1 MKTDLRKVIAFI
13 LVIILCA
20 AATVTGFAVSAA
32 DRSDRLAA
40 DSKTAGSDPRPAL
53 KDGVWQAVYEN
64 DDNKLFFINSEEH
77 SFSLINADM
86 GIGIPSRFDY
96 DASTGIYKLQIGYE
110 GNEESWRV
118 IDNSGGAATVSD
130 ARGDLI
136 TLYYIAGESF
146 DSFRYYSLYELKE
159 MARAY
164 YEAHQGSSEGVDFT
178 AAMLN
183 DGSFH
188 AVITAEKNGTEA
200 ASYTVDMTTA
210 AGTDSSYN
218 AVDLSPYTVFGS

>member
-1 MKTDLRKVIAFI
+1 MKTDLKKVIVFF

-32 DRSDRLAA
+32 DYSDHPAA
-40 DSKTAGSDPRPAL
+40 SSENTGSNSRPAL

-64 DDNKLFFINSEEH
+64 DDSKLFFINTEEQ
-77 SFSLINADM
+77 SFSLINADL
-86 GIGIPSRFDY
+86 GIGLPSRFDY

-118 IDNSGGAATVSD
+118 IDNSGSTATVSD

-146 DSFRYYSLYELKE
+146 DSFRCYSLYELRE

-164 YEAHQGSSEGVDFT
+164 YEAHQGGSEGVDFT

-188 AVITAEKNGTEA
+188 AVITGEKNGVTV

-210 AGTDSSYN
+210 AGTDSSCS
-218 AVDLSPYTVFGS
+218 AVDLSSYAVNE